1 MPTRSLR
8 SSARLA
14 TTLALLGAVAALG
27 GGCSSPGE
35 DGEEAGGG
43 AGGDSS
49 VGGGEPSPE
58 IRAEE
63 IDVEPPWATDGI
75 HVSPSGDDESGDGSA
90 AAPYRTIQYALDNA
104 ASDGATVLL
113 HEGTYEEEVRIRYS
127 NLLLQSVVGE
137 NAHITLPISDDE
149 GTVPTGVYVGAETS
163 GVTLRGLEISGGFY
177 AVAMESQWDWDDT
190 KQDNLAAH
198 DVTIEDCVL
207 HDTGRDVV
215 KLPSGSDN
223 ITVIRCEIY
232 NSGMSYG
239 PEATDRNAEGIDA
252 VNADNFRV
260 ADTWIHDTST
270 TCLYVK
276 GGSQN
281 TVIERVRAERCGEMG
296 IALGFETSP
305 EWFDLEENPG
315 YYENI
320 NGVVRN
326 SIVRDTGWAG
336 IAIYASR
343 DARVLH
349 NTIID
354 TAHDL
359 QSAIYFGA
367 AVQDEDPNAGRP
379 PNENPT
385 IIGNI
390 VDQTG
395 VADAKCASIRYSPAD
410 KVEALYGLEG
420 PLTMRDNLY
429 FSSGEEP
436 CLFIDDR
443 PESFL
448 EAGDLAAWQAHGEG
462 FDVASVIADP
472 LLDEEGLLSEG
483 SPAIDA
489 LPATEGV
496 TYGFRRNARSAP
508 FDIGA
513 DER

>member
-1 MPTRSLR
+1 MTIHSRAHGLSLG
-8 SSARLA
+8 LA
-14 TTLALLGAVAALG
+14 SFTVLLASLSGACVIAA
-27 GGCSSPGE
+27 SDSDGE
-35 DGEEAGGG
+35 DGEGGSPN
-43 AGGDSS
+43 GGSS
-49 VGGGEPSPE
+49 GVSTSSGPS
-58 IRAEE
+58 AEE
-63 IDVEPPWATDGI
+63 AIDDEPTWAVDGI
-75 HVSPSGDDESGDGSA
+75 HVAPNGSDESGDGSA
-90 AAPYRTIQYALDNA
+90 GAPYRTIQYALDNA
-104 ASDGATVLL
+104 ASAGATVLL
-113 HEGTYEEEVRIRYS
+113 HEGVYEEEVRIRHS
-127 NLLLQSVVGE
+127 DLLLQSAVGE
-137 NAHITLPISDDE
+137 NAHITLPVSADE
-149 GTVPTGVYVGAETS
+149 DTVPTGIYVGAETS
-163 GVTLRGLEISGGFY
+163 GVVLRGLEVSGGFY
-177 AVAMESQWDWDDT
+177 AIAMESQWDWDAT
-190 KQDNLAAH
+190 PQDNLAAS
-198 DVTIEDCVL
+198 DVTIEDCIL

-223 ITVIRCEIY
+223 ITVRRCEIY
-232 NSGMSYG
+232 NSGMSYPPG
-239 PEATDRNAEGIDA
+239 TVDRNAEGIDA

-260 ADTWIHDTST
+260 ADTYIHDTST

-305 EWFDLEENPG
+305 EWFDLVANPG

-336 IAIYASR
+336 IAIFASQN
-343 DARVLH
+343 ARVLH

-354 TAHDL
+354 SAHDL

-367 AVQDEDPNAGRP
+367 VIQDEDPNAGRP

-395 VADAKCASIRYSPAD
+395 VPDAQCVSIRYSPAD
-410 KVEALYGLEG
+410 KVEALYGLAG
-420 PLTMRDNLY
+420 PLTMRNNIYHSDGACAFTDN
-429 FSSGEEP
+429 
-436 CLFIDDR
+436 R

-448 EAGDLAAWQAHGEG
+448 ELGDLVAWQSHAEG
-462 FDVASVIADP
+462 FDVGSVLADP
-472 LLDEEGLLSEG
+472 LLDGEGFLTDG

-489 LPATEGV
+489 LDATDGV
-496 TYGFRRNARSAP
+496 LFGFRQNPRTAP